1 MAFDTNTQTLS
12 ATSSDIPA
20 DPQAAMTALLGDTP
34 WRAASRLPDADA
46 SIEEIEQS
54 GIFAGCESREAYLA
68 WVARYKATINATAD
82 HIREQKRLRRSPD
95 EGVAW
100 SAASKARSLGDAATT
115 AIAMRRLGKRW
126 SAARAEAAR
135 TSRES

>member
-12 ATSSDIPA
+12 TSSNIAA

-34 WRAASRLPDADA
+34 WRAAGRLPSAEA

-54 GIFAGCESREAYLA
+54 GIFAECESREAYLA
-68 WVARYKATINATAD
+68 WVSHYKATINATAD
-82 HIREQKRLRRSPD
+82 CIREQKRLRRSPD

-100 SAASKARSLGDAATT
+100 SAASKVRSLGDAATT

-135 TSRES
+135 MAREA

>member
-12 ATSSDIPA
+12 ITSAEAAA
-20 DPQAAMTALLGDTP
+20 DPQAAMAALLGDTP
-34 WRAASRLPDADA
+34 WRAASRLPAADA

-68 WVARYKATINATAD
+68 WVAHYKAVINATAD
-82 HIREQKRLRRSPD
+82 HIRSQKRLRCSSD
-95 EGVAW
+95 ENVAW
-100 SAASKARSLGDAATT
+100 SAARKARSLGDAATT

-135 TSRES
+135 ASREA